1 VFVFDWS
8 DVPIFLAIAEH
19 GSLAKAA
26 VALKTSTATL
36 SRRLEALE
44 AAVGQRIFDRLP
56 NRLVLTDAGRAL
68 LAKAQQMRDG
78 ADALAR
84 VAQQLD
90 GQPAE
95 RVRITA
101 TQSLSMFLLQHFLTL
116 RSSVPAATIALISTR
131 EPLSL
136 ARREADLAIR
146 MRRPPES
153 GDLVVRKLGRVA
165 VALYA
170 SLTLATR
177 HIQAD
182 GRYDVRAMVAV
193 GSMREAKLSE
203 QERWLEQHFGPD
215 RIAFRISET
224 RLRADAAEL
233 GLGAVL
239 LPCFMGDSNAALVR
253 LLDPPDALI
262 EDAYLL
268 MHVDLKDLPEIRA
281 MADALVALFSA
292 HRALLAG
299 VQA

>member
-44 AAVGQRIFDRLP
+44 AALGQRVFDRLP

-90 GQPAE
+90 GRPAE

-101 TQSLSMFLLQHFLTL
+101 TQSLSMFLLQHFSTL
-116 RSSVPAATIALISTR
+116 RASVPAATIALISTR
-131 EPLSL
+131 EQLSL

-146 MRRPPES
+146 MKRPPEF

-165 VALYA
+165 VSLYA
-170 SLTLATR
+170 SHALAAR
-177 HIQAD
+177 YVQAD
-182 GRYDVRAMVAV
+182 GRYDLSQMVAV
-193 GSMREAKLSE
+193 GSMRDAKTSG
-203 QERWLEQHFGPD
+203 QESWLKQHFGEN

-224 RLRADAAEL
+224 RLRADTAEL

-253 LLDPPDALI
+253 LVDPPDALV

-268 MHVDLKDLPEIRA
+268 IHDDLKDLPEIRA

-292 HRALLAG
+292 HRAVLAG
-299 VQA
+299 TRV